1 MASFKCNMG
10 MKCDFEVKDE
20 DEEEL
25 MQIIKLHAGKTHN
38 MKMPLPADIMEKVNR
53 EIKK

>member
-1 MASFKCNMG
+1 MG

-20 DEEEL
+20 DEQEL
-25 MQIIKLHAGKTHN
+25 MQVIGLHAGKTHN
-38 MKMPLPADIMEKVNR
+38 MKMPLPADIMEKINR